1 MEDAVSSTGVV
12 RAYHESWTHRDM
24 DTARSFLVD
33 DLDFQGP
40 IDKFTNADDFIG
52 ALTQFA
58 QMCKRVDVV
67 QEFHA
72 DNAAALLYDCVTE
85 SPAGTIRTAE
95 FFGLRDGKIASIRLV
110 FDATAL
116 RQAMN
121 R

>member
-1 MEDAVSSTGVV
+1 VSDANIVGK
-12 RAYHESWTHRDM
+12 YHQAWTHRDL
-24 DTARSFLVD
+24 DTARSCLAD

-40 IDKFTNADDFIG
+40 IDTFTNADDLIG

-58 QMCKRVDVV
+58 QMCKRVDVL

-72 DNAAALLYDCVTE
+72 DDAAALLYDCVTE

-116 RQAMN
+116 RQAMS